1 MGFLVVVQWD
11 LPSGILLHGELEHGP
26 FVDDLLIE
34 SGDVPVRKKWLNYLV
49 GWDLSFDLGS
59 MIPS

>member
-26 FVDDLLIE
+26 FVDD
-34 SGDVPVRKKWLNYLV
+34 NM
-49 GWDLSFDLGS
+49 
-59 MIPS
+59 MIHRT